1 MRDKKLEARFLNEVL
16 PHRKIILK
24 VCHQYTNNQNDF
36 NDLFQ
41 EILFQTWKSF
51 PKFRGESKVS
61 TWVYRIALNTALY
74 FLRREK
80 RKITTTNLI
89 SDCFSVPDESDIL
102 KEQAEVLKQMIAQL
116 SEIEKAIILLHLDEF
131 SNDEIASI
139 IGISKTNTATRLS
152 RIKQKLIKK
161 YQNGF

>member
-41 EILFQTWKSF
+41 EILFQIWKSF
-51 PKFRGESKVS
+51 PGFRGESKVS

-89 SDCFSVPDESDIL
+89 SDCFSVPDENDIL